1 VAEPD
6 VNTVPACSRSCGTP
20 SPATQAEDDCPDL
33 LGWSLLLALPFP
45 PLSLSSPLLML
56 SALLPRTPTDTA
68 TNSRIGS
75 QALGE
80 NSTHS
85 QRWQTG
91 VVSRT
96 KDRPATGP
104 KPLRW
109 TLIRRGGW
117 CCCTTSSFRM
127 SLPVAQSWALSPNGG
142 LMKAIKNLYTTKLRF
157 QKRGFRQEGA
167 LVRAFASTPANSR
180 RREGKATSTGTT
192 LLACCYMVKYFLKTL
207 YPANMQTCEWNSL
220 SCNGQL
226 FFRFDLCVGST
237 TRAICCLI
245 VHRTD

>member
-1 VAEPD
+1 
-6 VNTVPACSRSCGTP
+6 
-20 SPATQAEDDCPDL
+20 
-33 LGWSLLLALPFP
+33 
-45 PLSLSSPLLML
+45 ML

-91 VVSRT
+91 VASRT

-142 LMKAIKNLYTTKLRF
+142 LMKAIKNLFVHHKAALSKTRISA
-157 QKRGFRQEGA
+157 RGCFGA
-167 LVRAFASTPANSR
+167 GVRNR
-180 RREGKATSTGTT
+180 RRPTPDGVKTRPPPPHRHHTAC
-192 LLACCYMVKYFLKTL
+192 LLLHGIFLRHSL

-220 SCNGQL
+220 RCNGQL
-226 FFRFDLCVGST
+226 FFVVTFVSVRPLELFV
-237 TRAICCLI
+237 
-245 VHRTD
+245 V

>member
-1 VAEPD
+1 
-6 VNTVPACSRSCGTP
+6 
-20 SPATQAEDDCPDL
+20 
-33 LGWSLLLALPFP
+33 
-45 PLSLSSPLLML
+45 ML
-56 SALLPRTPTDTA
+56 SALLPITPTDTA

-91 VVSRT
+91 VASRT

-180 RREGKATSTGTT
+180 RREDKATSTGTT
-192 LLACCYMVKYFLKTL
+192 LLACCYMVFFKDYSYILR
-207 YPANMQTCEWNSL
+207 TCKHAS
-220 SCNGQL
+220 G
-226 FFRFDLCVGST
+226 T
-237 TRAICCLI
+237 P
-245 VHRTD
+245 